1 VKYLMQADLVNRP
14 AAAEE
19 KQIMMGNALMWRG
32 RAYLTIDAESRENAF
47 AQARAA
53 GIVDAGGWGIAAE
66 GDAQITEAVKVLGI
80 TPYWTTSDA
89 AAAWGVTEI
98 YVRKLCQAGRV
109 KMAARTIEGRNVV
122 WRFPAQPKPEERKTG
137 PKPR

>member
-32 RAYLTIDAESRENAF
+32 RAYLTIDAESREGAF
-47 AQARAA
+47 SQAGAA
-53 GIVDAGGWGIAAE
+53 GIVDARGWGIAAE
-66 GDAQITEAVKVLGI
+66 GEAQIAEAVRELGI

-98 YVRKLCQAGRV
+98 YVRKLCQSWRV
-109 KMAARTIEGRNVV
+109 KGAAREINGANVV
-122 WRFPAQPKPEERKTG
+122 WRFPAQEKPEERKSG